1 VSLNTAAYTMHK
13 LVLFASGS
21 GSNVENIANYFEQNN
36 EVKVAAVFTNKTDA
50 GVIERCKRLGI
61 PCYSFTNAAYLD
73 PSFID
78 VVKSFSPRLIVL
90 AGFLKK
96 ISPSFVKAFENK
108 IVNVHPALLPKF
120 GGKGMYGMNV
130 HKAVVSA
137 GEIETGITIHWV
149 DEIYDNGATISQF
162 RVRLDGTETPE
173 EVAQKVHELEYQYFP
188 KTIESLL

>member
-1 VSLNTAAYTMHK
+1 MHK

-21 GSNVENIANYFEQNN
+21 GSNVENIANYFEENN
-36 EVKVAAVFTNKTDA
+36 EIKIAAVFTNKTDA
-50 GVIERCKRLGI
+50 GVFERCKRLGI
-61 PCYSFTNAAYLD
+61 PCYSFTNAAYSD
-73 PSFID
+73 PSFVD
-78 VVKSFSPRLIVL
+78 VIKSFSPSLIVL
-90 AGFLKK
+90 AGFLRQ
-96 ISPSFVKAFENK
+96 ISSSFIKAFENK

>member
-1 VSLNTAAYTMHK
+1 MHK

-21 GSNVENIANYFEQNN
+21 GSNVENIANYFEANS
-36 EVKVAAVFTNKTDA
+36 EVKVAGVFTNKTDA

-61 PCYSFTNAAYLD
+61 PCYIFTNAAYLD
-73 PSFID
+73 ASFID
-78 VVKSFSPRLIVL
+78 MVKSFSPSLIVL

-137 GEIETGITIHWV
+137 GEIETGITIHRV
-149 DEIYDNGATISQF
+149 DEIYDNGTVVAQF

>member
-1 VSLNTAAYTMHK
+1 MHK

-73 PSFID
+73 ASFID
-78 VVKSFSPRLIVL
+78 VVKSFSPSLIVL

-137 GEIETGITIHWV
+137 GEIETGITIHRV
-149 DEIYDNGATISQF
+149 DEIYDNGTVVAQF

>member
-1 VSLNTAAYTMHK
+1 MKRIS
-13 LVLFASGS
+13 LFASGS
-21 GSNVENIANYFEQNN
+21 GSNVENIAAYFEQNKN
-36 EVKVAAVFTNKTDA
+36 VEIVSVLTNNINA

-61 PCYSFTNAAYLD
+61 PLIYLS
-73 PSFID
+73 PQALQTPGFIRD
-78 VVKSFSPRLIVL
+78 ILLGQKLDLIVL
-90 AGFLKK
+90 AGYLKK
-96 ISPSFVKAFENK
+96 IPDDLIEVFRQK
-108 IVNVHPALLPKF
+108 IVNIHPALLPNY

-162 RVRLDGTETPE
+162 RIRLDGTETPE

>member
-1 VSLNTAAYTMHK
+1 MHK

-21 GSNVENIANYFEQNN
+21 GSNVENIANYFKENN
-36 EVKVAAVFTNKTDA
+36 EIKIAAVFTNKTDA
-50 GVIERCKRLGI
+50 GVIERCKRLDI
-61 PCYSFTNAAYLD
+61 PCYSFTNAAYFD

-78 VVKSFSPRLIVL
+78 VIRSFSPSLIVL

-137 GEIETGITIHWV
+137 GEIETGITIHRV
-149 DEIYDNGATISQF
+149 DEIYDNGTVVAQF

>member
-1 VSLNTAAYTMHK
+1 MHK

-21 GSNVENIANYFEQNN
+21 GSNVENIANYFKENN
-36 EVKVAAVFTNKTDA
+36 EIKIAAVFTNKTDA
-50 GVIERCKRLGI
+50 GIIERCKRLDI
-61 PCYSFTNAAYLD
+61 PYLD

-78 VVKSFSPRLIVL
+78 VIKSFSPSLIVL

-120 GGKGMYGMNV
+120 GGKGMYGINV